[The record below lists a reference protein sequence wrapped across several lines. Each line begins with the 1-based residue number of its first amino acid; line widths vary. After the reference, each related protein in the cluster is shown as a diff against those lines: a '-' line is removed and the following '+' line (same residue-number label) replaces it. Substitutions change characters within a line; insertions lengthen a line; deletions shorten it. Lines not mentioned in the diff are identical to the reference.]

1 MCVFTRVRHALPE
14 PSQWRRAGCAAGASR
29 APPRPHAPPRSFPTS
44 ATASST
50 LPAGGSGRRPE
61 TSSSSLGRAPRRHLP
76 ASPRVRRARP
86 VRPLAGTITSTAGQI
101 PTSPSRRRPSRPT
114 SPSSWPRR
122 GDSSEDLRGESG
134 HGDTRPRPYPPEA
147 SRFTRSECWSHAAL
161 LDSSPCPSPYLPFA
175 LPFRTEQKMLFP

>member
-1 MCVFTRVRHALPE
+1 MRHALPE
-14 PSQWRRAGCAAGASR
+14 PSPWRRAGCVAGASR
-29 APPRPHAPPRSFPTS
+29 AFCPAPPRPPRSFPTS

-50 LPAGGSGRRPE
+50 LPAGGSGGDGPG

-101 PTSPSRRRPSRPT
+101 STSPSQRRPSRPT
-114 SPSSWPRR
+114 SPSSWPRG
-122 GDSSEDLRGESG
+122 GDSSDDLRGESG

>member
-1 MCVFTRVRHALPE
+1 MRHALPE

-29 APPRPHAPPRSFPTS
+29 AFCPAPPRPPRSFPTS

-50 LPAGGSGRRPE
+50 LPAGGSGGDGPG

-101 PTSPSRRRPSRPT
+101 STSPSQ
-114 SPSSWPRR
+114 RR
-122 GDSSEDLRGESG
+122 GYSSEDLRGESG
-134 HGDTRPRPYPPEA
+134 HGDTRPRQDPAEA

-175 LPFRTEQKMLFP
+175 LPLRTERKMLFP

>member
-1 MCVFTRVRHALPE
+1 MCVFLHVCVTPCLSLHHGDVQGAQRALRGL
-14 PSQWRRAGCAAGASR
+14 SV
-29 APPRPHAPPRSFPTS
+29 PRPPRSFPTS

-50 LPAGGSGRRPE
+50 LPAGGSGGDGPG
-61 TSSSSLGRAPRRHLP
+61 TSSSSLGRAPRRHP
-76 ASPRVRRARP
+76 PTSPRVRRARP

-101 PTSPSRRRPSRPT
+101 STSPSQ
-114 SPSSWPRR
+114 RR

-175 LPFRTEQKMLFP
+175 LPLRTERKMLFP

>member
-1 MCVFTRVRHALPE
+1 MATCRVRGGRFAGT
-14 PSQWRRAGCAAGASR
+14 PS
-29 APPRPHAPPRSFPTS
+29 PPRPPRSFPTS

-50 LPAGGSGRRPE
+50 LPAGGSGGDGPG

-101 PTSPSRRRPSRPT
+101 PTSPSQRRATRAT
-114 SPSSWPRR
+114 TF
-122 GDSSEDLRGESG
+122 EGESG
-134 HGDTRPRPYPPEA
+134 HGDTRPRPYPAEA
-147 SRFTRSECWSHAAL
+147 SQFTRSECWSHAAL

-175 LPFRTEQKMLFP
+175 LPLCTERKMLFP